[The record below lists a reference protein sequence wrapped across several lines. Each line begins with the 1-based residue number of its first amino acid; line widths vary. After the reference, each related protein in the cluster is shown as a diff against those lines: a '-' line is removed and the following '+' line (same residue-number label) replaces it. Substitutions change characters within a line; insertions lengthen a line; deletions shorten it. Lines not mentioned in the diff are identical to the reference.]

1 MRISDIPWI
10 FLNKNVPCVD
20 KQPKEKQMKKIA
32 AVVLVLLLSGGLV
45 WAKDYEIQK
54 KAGELSVVVKMDK
67 NPAVMGENGI
77 SVTVKDSA
85 GKEVTDAG
93 VKVEYSM
100 PAMPGMP
107 AMNYGSVLAVNKSAY
122 QGKLNFSMTGPWNIV
137 VKIVRSGKTV
147 STKFSVDVQ

>member
-1 MRISDIPWI
+1 
-10 FLNKNVPCVD
+10 
-20 KQPKEKQMKKIA
+20 MKKL
-32 AVVLVLLLSGGLV
+32 AVVTLILLMSAGLV

-54 KAGELSVVVKMDK
+54 KAGDLNVVVKMDK
-67 NPAVMGENGI
+67 SPAVMGENGI
-77 SVTVKDSA
+77 IVAVKDSA

-100 PAMPGMP
+100 PAMPGMRP
-107 AMNYGSVLAVNKSAY
+107 MNYGAVLALSKNTY
-122 QGKLNFSMTGPWNIV
+122 QGKLNFSMAGPWNVV

>member
-1 MRISDIPWI
+1 
-10 FLNKNVPCVD
+10 
-20 KQPKEKQMKKIA
+20 MKKL
-32 AVVLVLLLSGGLV
+32 AVFTLILLLSTGIV
-45 WAKDYEIQK
+45 WAKDYEVPK
-54 KAGELSVVVKMDK
+54 KAGDLSVVFKMDK

-93 VKVEYSM
+93 VKVEYAM

-107 AMNYGSVLAVNKSAY
+107 AMNYGSVLALNKIVY
-122 QGKLNFSMTGPWNIV
+122 QGKLNFSMSGPWGLV
-137 VKIVRSGKTV
+137 VKIVRGGKTV

>member
-1 MRISDIPWI
+1 MKKACPIQDTH
-10 FLNKNVPCVD
+10 
-20 KQPKEKQMKKIA
+20 PKEEPMKKI
-32 AVVLVLLLSGGLV
+32 VILTLMLLLSAGIV

-54 KAGELSVVVKMDK
+54 KAGDLSVVVKMDK
-67 NPAVMGENGI
+67 KPAVMGENGI
-77 SVTVKDSA
+77 VVAVKDSA

-107 AMNYGSVLAVNKSAY
+107 PMNYGSVLALSKNTY
-122 QGKLNFSMTGPWNIV
+122 QGKLNFSMTGPWNVV

>member
-1 MRISDIPWI
+1 
-10 FLNKNVPCVD
+10 
-20 KQPKEKQMKKIA
+20 MKKI
-32 AVVLVLLLSGGLV
+32 VILTLMLLLSAGIV

-54 KAGELSVVVKMDK
+54 KAGDLSVVVKMDK

-77 SVTVKDSA
+77 VVAVKDSA

-107 AMNYGSVLAVNKSAY
+107 AMNYGSILALNKNTY
-122 QGKLNFSMTGPWNIV
+122 QGKLNFSMSGPWNIV

>member
-1 MRISDIPWI
+1 
-10 FLNKNVPCVD
+10 
-20 KQPKEKQMKKIA
+20 MKKIA
-32 AVVLVLLLSGGLV
+32 VFTLMLLLSAGLV

-54 KAGELSVVVKMDK
+54 KAGDLSVVVKMDK
-67 NPAVMGENGI
+67 SPAVMGENGI
-77 SVTVKDSA
+77 IVAVKDSA

-107 AMNYGSVLAVNKSAY
+107 PMNYGAVLALSKNTY
-122 QGKLNFSMTGPWNIV
+122 QGKLNFSMAGPWNVV
-137 VKIVRSGKTV
+137 VKIVRGGKTV

>member
-1 MRISDIPWI
+1 
-10 FLNKNVPCVD
+10 
-20 KQPKEKQMKKIA
+20 MKKIA
-32 AVVLVLLLSGGLV
+32 VFILILLMSAGIV
-45 WAKDYEIQK
+45 WAKEYEIQK
-54 KAGELSVVVKMDK
+54 KAGDLSVVVKMDK

-107 AMNYGSVLAVNKSAY
+107 PMNYGSVLALTKNTY
-122 QGKLNFSMTGPWNIV
+122 QGKLNFSMAGPWNIV
-137 VKIVRSGKTV
+137 VKIVRGGKTV

>member
-1 MRISDIPWI
+1 
-10 FLNKNVPCVD
+10 
-20 KQPKEKQMKKIA
+20 MKKIA
-32 AVVLVLLLSGGLV
+32 AVALILLMSAGLV

-54 KAGELSVVVKMDK
+54 KAGDLSVVVKMDK

-77 SVTVKDSA
+77 TVNVKDSA
-85 GKEVTDAG
+85 GKEITDAG

-107 AMNYGSVLAVNKSAY
+107 PMNYGSVLALNKNVY
-122 QGKLNFSMTGPWNIV
+122 QGKLNFSMAGPWGIV
-137 VKIVRSGKTV
+137 VKIVRGGKTV

>member
-1 MRISDIPWI
+1 
-10 FLNKNVPCVD
+10 
-20 KQPKEKQMKKIA
+20 MKKIA
-32 AVVLVLLLSGGLV
+32 IFTLMLLLSAGIVL
-45 WAKDYEIQK
+45 AKDYEIQK
-54 KAGELSVVVKMDK
+54 KAGDLNVVVKMDK

-77 SVTVKDSA
+77 DVTVKDAA

-107 AMNYGSVLAVNKSAY
+107 AMNYGAVLARNKNVY
-122 QGKLNFSMTGPWNIV
+122 QGKLNFSMSGPWNIA
-137 VKIVRSGKTV
+137 VKILRGGKTV

>member
-1 MRISDIPWI
+1 
-10 FLNKNVPCVD
+10 
-20 KQPKEKQMKKIA
+20 MKKIA
-32 AVVLVLLLSGGLV
+32 VFILILLLSAGLV

-54 KAGELSVVVKMDK
+54 KAGNLSVVVKMDR

-77 SVTVKDSA
+77 IVTIKDST

-93 VKVEYSM
+93 VKAEYSM

-107 AMNYGSVLAVNKSAY
+107 AMNYGSVFALEKNTY
-122 QGKLNFSMTGPWNIV
+122 QGKLNFSMSGPWNV
-137 VKIVRSGKTV
+137 VLKIVRGGKTV